1 MAHRKPV
8 AGPAGVGV
16 PDATK
21 GAPNTTDCSNAYPN
35 LSWPECPRV
44 QVSVSGSS
52 PANVATR
59 GLPRSAN
66 RRHTKGARHGIVSQK
81 VSIGCRYRRQHPW
94 ARAWPWHRDIR
105 RGFHHHDYHPGE
117 LQYPH
122 AFDHHAHDAVS
133 APLEQRFELLR
144 HYDRV
149 IPSTGPDLL
158 VQIHHRHGASTSCLT
173 GALTRRSAPR
183 RAPVVGDLPR
193 WAESLQGG
201 CVRPPASATPPPPQR
216 QRANRRHTRPSC
228 WGSHGRATPE

>member
-1 MAHRKPV
+1 MAWLLKSPV
-8 AGPAGVGV
+8 L
-16 PDATK
+16 
-21 GAPNTTDCSNAYPN
+21 NSY
-35 LSWPECPRV
+35 E
-44 QVSVSGSS
+44 
-52 PANVATR
+52 
-59 GLPRSAN
+59 
-66 RRHTKGARHGIVSQK
+66 

-158 VQIHHRHGASTSCLT
+158 VQIHHRHDVLILGCDSHL
-173 GALTRRSAPR
+173 LEN
-183 RAPVVGDLPR
+183 
-193 WAESLQGG
+193 WA
-201 CVRPPASATPPPPQR
+201 
-216 QRANRRHTRPSC
+216 
-228 WGSHGRATPE
+228 